1 MVVELRTSR
10 GKTSSSLLVLCLTL
24 LFAWL
29 IVSPWIAAS
38 AIPDIQSDPELL
50 RSWRA
55 HPLNPAYGHR
65 LRGGIRQFSITLQD
79 YQEALREYQLAL
91 LHHPLS
97 SRTWFDLARAH
108 SWIGNTEEAQR
119 DLNLALR
126 FNPTD
131 ARLRWEAALLQIQ
144 LDHYDDAVEHL
155 RYLVRIDRS
164 RRGDYFALIRTL
176 TAPSD
181 LLETIIPPER
191 ELLSDYLDYL
201 ISYEEATNDA
211 KAVWKRLARI
221 PGEDLPL
228 KLMLSYVDL
237 MISHKE
243 ISEAHTAWAVAV
255 ATRKL
260 ADPEASD
267 NLIWNSGF
275 ERAETLGKGFDWG
288 LESVAGAEAGIDH
301 DTSREGNRSLRISF
315 DGTQNVDFSGVSQVV
330 RVKPGTRYVL
340 GGYIRTRG
348 VTTASG
354 VRIEAVDLLDG
365 KVYGATETLV
375 SDNEWSK
382 VQTSFLTSSQS
393 QAMVVRIRREA
404 SQRLDSLVRGTA
416 WIDQVYLKHIS

>member
-1 MVVELRTSR
+1 MGVELRTSR
-10 GKTSSSLLVLCLTL
+10 GRMSASLLVLCLTFL
-24 LFAWL
+24 LSWL
-29 IVSPWIAAS
+29 IMSPWVATS

-55 HPLNPAYGHR
+55 RPLNPAYGHR
-65 LRGGIRQFSITLQD
+65 LRGGIRQFSIALQD
-79 YQEALREYQLAL
+79 YQEAVREYQAAL

-119 DLNLALR
+119 DLNLALGLD
-126 FNPTD
+126 PTN

-144 LDHYDDAVEHL
+144 LENYDGSVENL
-155 RYLVRIDRS
+155 RYLVTIDRS

-176 TAPSD
+176 TTPSD
-181 LLETIIPPER
+181 LLETIIPSDR

-201 ISYEEATNDA
+201 IRHEAATDDA
-211 KAVWKRLARI
+211 KAVWKRLGRI
-221 PGEDLPL
+221 PGETPPL
-228 KLMLSYVDL
+228 NLMLSYVDL
-237 MISHKE
+237 MISQKE
-243 ISEAHTAWAVAV
+243 IPEAHAAWAITLAS
-255 ATRKL
+255 KGL
-260 ADPEASD
+260 ADPKASE

-275 ERAETLGKGFDWG
+275 ERPETLGKGFDWG

-301 DTSREGNRSLRISF
+301 DTFNEGSRSLKIAF

-365 KVYGATETLV
+365 KVYGATEALV
-375 SDNEWSK
+375 SDNDWSK
-382 VQTSFLTSSQS
+382 VQTSFLTSPRS

-404 SQRLDSLVRGTA
+404 SQRLDNLVRGTA
-416 WIDQVYLKHIS
+416 WIDQVYVKHLS